1 MIYDSQSGDI
11 AMTLAGDALI
21 TRRFNVHREESFKAL
36 ADIFRRSDVGFLN
49 LEGTVRNWDEGTPN
63 LTNGINMTIPPAA
76 LEDLKWFGVNLVS
89 CSNNHAGEYGEGGIM
104 ATVRH
109 LENAGIVG
117 AGVGANLTRA
127 ASPGYYETAQ
137 GRVALVSASSSFYP
151 WRPASDQGNELHGR
165 PGINPLGWRK
175 IHYVDQ
181 QTFDQLRRFN
191 LELGYEKELAQV
203 KSHTTQS
210 VHFDKDD
217 SNELT
222 LFGNRIVNAGKFN
235 VTTEVKKRDA
245 DENLK
250 WIREAKKQSDWVIFS
265 LHSHEISHATA
276 MTSSNLSEAEEPA
289 EFVVDFAH
297 QAIDAGADVFVGHG
311 RQIPYG
317 VEIYKGR
324 PIFYGL
330 GCLFMEYETIRFFP
344 KEKYQTFALPA
355 DATPSAFAD
364 AFTGGGERGH
374 AGHRNFWENVVVECK
389 FERGKFKQAKLF
401 PVDLGF
407 GLPRSQRGRPVL
419 AGPEVGGRVL
429 ERIRRISERYGTKVS
444 IVDNVGIIDG

>member
-1 MIYDSQSGDI
+1 MIYKSLSGNI
-11 AMTLAGDALI
+11 RMALAGDALI
-21 TRRFNVHREESFKAL
+21 TRRFQAHREDSFTAL

-89 CSNNHAGEYGEGGIM
+89 CSNNHAGEYGEGGIL

-109 LENAGIVG
+109 LEEAGLVG

-127 ASPGYYETAQ
+127 ASPGYYETEQ

-165 PGINPLGWRK
+165 PGINPLAWK
-175 IHYVDQ
+175 KTHFVDRQ
-181 QTFDQLRRFN
+181 AFE
-191 LELGYEKELAQV
+191 ELKRAARLLGFEKEKSQV
-203 KSHTTQS
+203 KSHTTQQ
-210 VHFDKDD
+210 VHFEKEGGD
-217 SNELT
+217 ELT
-222 LFGNRIVNAGKFN
+222 IFGQRVVLSDQFA
-235 VTTEVKKRDA
+235 VTTETSKRDET
-245 DENLK
+245 ENLR
-250 WIREAKKQSDWVIFS
+250 WIREAKRQADWVIFS
-265 LHSHEISHATA
+265 LHSHEISFDTA
-276 MTSSNLSEAEEPA
+276 MKVDNLSEAEEPA

-297 QAIDAGADVFVGHG
+297 KAIDAGADVFVGHG

-330 GCLFMEYETIRFFP
+330 GCLFMQYETIRFFP
-344 KEKYQTFALPA
+344 RERYQAFNLPA
-355 DATPSAFAD
+355 NATPGEFAD

-374 AGHRNFWENVVVECK
+374 AGHRNFWENVVVECE
-389 FERGKFKQAKLF
+389 FEHDAFKRAKLH

-407 GLPRSQRGRPVL
+407 GLPRAQRGRPVL
-419 AGPEVGGRVL
+419 AGPEVGKRVL
-429 ERIRRISERYGTKVS
+429 ERVRRISARYGTDVK
-444 IVDNVGIIDG
+444 IVDNVGIIEA